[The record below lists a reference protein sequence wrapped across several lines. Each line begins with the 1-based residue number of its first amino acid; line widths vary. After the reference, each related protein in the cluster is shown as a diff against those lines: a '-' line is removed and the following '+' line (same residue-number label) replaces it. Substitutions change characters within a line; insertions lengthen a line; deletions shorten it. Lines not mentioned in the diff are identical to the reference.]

1 MEVQDAVPADAQ
13 ATSGSHQRHRWLLI
27 AFAVLAFVGIL
38 LPGIYNYL
46 LAGDSRQLVVSLVQG
61 STDADRERLKSECG
75 ALPGVSVVVDKGA
88 REAQYRFPV
97 RFRLTGSTEAQEIA
111 LSVCLDRFA
120 GLIRSQGLER
130 DR

>member
-1 MEVQDAVPADAQ
+1 MQDAVPADPETAP
-13 ATSGSHQRHRWLLI
+13 TPHHRHRWLLV

-97 RFRLTGSTEAQEIA
+97 RLRLSGSTEAQEIA

-120 GLIRSQGLER
+120 GLIRGQGLER